1 MRRGPFGCG
10 KGSGCTISQHSRAG
24 AKRGGQGAEQ
34 KPCPTQVQLLQM
46 CPPPPSTALQWLY
59 TGMFSEGKAWNPN
72 CTGFGLERGTRR
84 TLGSSPAVG
93 RSSAL
98 TSRLDRL
105 GLQLPA
111 EEAPSLACLCD
122 HGADQVGVGGSRSIP
137 PEQNLPSHHHGAIPG
152 GTGDSGQHTYCFFPG
167 AFIQEFRQGSLGMM
181 TPGRK

>member
-24 AKRGGQGAEQ
+24 AKRGSQAAEQ
-34 KPCPTQVQLLQM
+34 NLSHTGPAATDV
-46 CPPPPSTALQWLY
+46 PSTTLHILPMLY

-84 TLGSSPAVG
+84 ALGSSPAVG

-167 AFIQEFRQGSLGMM
+167 AFIQEFRQGSLGMI